1 MSLYSERPPPA
12 SLPVLLPVPTTHSHS
27 YRAELELG
35 VTISSP
41 LRTDWV
47 WLRPHR
53 PAQPQPFLLYFNSVC
68 GDSAALLPPRP
79 PPGPHLTVT
88 PSLLAEHLRVYA
100 APGTNIRIVEPE
112 NVSSIGLYISTVT
125 SSTARDQ
132 WEEAAQTITVTSTF
146 LLMEHPIETR

>member
-1 MSLYSERPPPA
+1 MSGETDVTVLRAPTIRQPA
-12 SLPVLLPVPTTHSHS
+12 CLAACLSQQHIPIRT
-27 YRAELELG
+27 ELELC

-68 GDSAALLPPRP
+68 GDSWPASSWPPPRH
-79 PPGPHLTVT
+79 PPGPHLAVT

-100 APGTNIRIVEPE
+100 GRADIRIELRE

-132 WEEAAQTITVTSTF
+132 WEQGCQG
-146 LLMEHPIETR
+146 